1 MNQHSVAT
9 DSGCGRESSEF
20 SVQMPGGC
28 DWKGEAGE
36 EDEEGNNAFPCQ
48 HALSRVFG
56 AKQLEVLIKR

>member
-1 MNQHSVAT
+1 
-9 DSGCGRESSEF
+9 
-20 SVQMPGGC
+20 MPGGC